1 MSPEWMIALD
11 RAEKNMR
18 MRRTDLLSDPL
29 EADAWRGMETVSAF
43 LSRLLNGRGRPA
55 PRRTRQALPDRVVG
69 ARAILRRFQARPVAA
84 GALHPVPERRRNR
97 CKCGPAAGTAAMQD
111 PSNGL

>member
-18 MRRTDLLSDPL
+18 RHRTDPLSDPL
-29 EADAWRGMETVSAF
+29 EADAWRGMEAVSAL

-55 PRRTRQALPDRVVG
+55 PRRTRQVVPDRVAG
-69 ARAILRRFQARPVAA
+69 ARAILRR
-84 GALHPVPERRRNR
+84 L
-97 CKCGPAAGTAAMQD
+97 
-111 PSNGL
+111 